1 MDPRL
6 RRSMERDRLERITEQ
21 DLHKAEDFVGIM
33 RVLYTSTLCVS
44 AEHTPTCSQI
54 LPIMQKLEA
63 HFKVADG
70 EDPFSATVKRKVWD
84 DLSKRYKCALM
95 KFRQPSGHLWSI
107 SS

>member
-1 MDPRL
+1 MF
-6 RRSMERDRLERITEQ
+6 SFRLERITEQ

-84 DLSKRYKCALM
+84 DLSKRYKLS
-95 KFRQPSGHLWSI
+95 SGCPWI
-107 SS
+107 QY